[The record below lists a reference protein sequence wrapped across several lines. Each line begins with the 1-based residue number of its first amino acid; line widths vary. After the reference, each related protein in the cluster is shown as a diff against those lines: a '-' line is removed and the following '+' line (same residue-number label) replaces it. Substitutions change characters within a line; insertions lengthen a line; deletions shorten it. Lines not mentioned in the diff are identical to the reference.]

1 MATHC
6 SFPSFLIN
14 PASATPYTDATQY
27 KKNGVHHVKRPMNA
41 FMVWSQI
48 ERHKIIEDTPNCNH
62 AEISKLLGK
71 RWRALTQSERNP
83 FIEEAERLRQLHM
96 AEFPDYKYRPR
107 KRTRPRKLQEDQD
120 QDQAGAS
127 KRYSGDFD
135 IVSDIKQE
143 TQHQADTEQPKRHSG
158 DFDVGCHS
166 LCVSQHEGPAEDS
179 VSLYPPMLPAA
190 HSDNPEQLFPR
201 GGGGDIARP
210 DLLSPFMEQSVDIC
224 IVTEVSGTTTTA
236 ATLPE
241 FVSFR
246 DRETVAESVE
256 SKFLEAG
263 DYQITALDGIG
274 PMLQLNEAELS
285 EFNLYFGSQSF

>member
-1 MATHC
+1 MSVTTPDSGVLSALVSSPLPPRQHTATLTLPAPATGTMSRLMAATTAHFV
-6 SFPSFLIN
+6 FPSSVVD
-14 PASATPYTDATQY
+14 PASATPYTDAT
-27 KKNGVHHVKRPMNA
+27 KKQPVVHVKRPMNA

-158 DFDVGCHS
+158 DFQSGHVRPPP
-166 LCVSQHEGPAEDS
+166 PARPAPLLTPPDTQ
-179 VSLYPPMLPAA
+179 VSLYELPTVLPAPA
-190 HSDNPEQLFPR
+190 
-201 GGGGDIARP
+201 GARV
-210 DLLSPFMEQSVDIC
+210 SPCDH
-224 IVTEVSGTTTTA
+224 VSSCLY
-236 ATLPE
+236 LPP
-241 FVSFR
+241 
-246 DRETVAESVE
+246 
-256 SKFLEAG
+256 
-263 DYQITALDGIG
+263 IG
-274 PMLQLNEAELS
+274 KTRV
-285 EFNLYFGSQSF
+285 F

>member
-1 MATHC
+1 MSRLMAATTAHFV
-6 SFPSFLIN
+6 FPSSVVD
-14 PASATPYTDATQY
+14 PASATPYTDAT
-27 KKNGVHHVKRPMNA
+27 KKQPVVHVKRPMNA

-135 IVSDIKQE
+135 IVSDIKQK

-158 DFDVGCHS
+158 DFQSGHVRPPP
-166 LCVSQHEGPAEDS
+166 PARPAPLLTPPDTQ
-179 VSLYPPMLPAA
+179 VSLYELPTVLPAPA
-190 HSDNPEQLFPR
+190 S
-201 GGGGDIARP
+201 ARV
-210 DLLSPFMEQSVDIC
+210 SPCDH
-224 IVTEVSGTTTTA
+224 VSSCLY
-236 ATLPE
+236 LPP
-241 FVSFR
+241 
-246 DRETVAESVE
+246 
-256 SKFLEAG
+256 
-263 DYQITALDGIG
+263 IG
-274 PMLQLNEAELS
+274 KTRV
-285 EFNLYFGSQSF
+285 F

>member
-120 QDQAGAS
+120 QDQAGVTAV
-127 KRYSGDFD
+127 KL
-135 IVSDIKQE
+135 
-143 TQHQADTEQPKRHSG
+143 KRHSG
-158 DFDVGCHS
+158 DFQPGCGA
-166 LCVSQHEGPAEDS
+166 Q
-179 VSLYPPMLPAA
+179 AA
-190 HSDNPEQLFPR
+190 A
-201 GGGGDIARP
+201 GGGGQQLR
-210 DLLSPFMEQSVDIC
+210 
-224 IVTEVSGTTTTA
+224 GTA
-236 ATLPE
+236 
-241 FVSFR
+241 
-246 DRETVAESVE
+246 SVE
-256 SKFLEAG
+256 LLVAGGGNDDEAG
-263 DYQITALDGIG
+263 PGPALPGSLGHSHDATTQPFPHQLQLECDYPAAGAKLVCPAADISLDTITALLP
-274 PMLQLNEAELS
+274 PMETSMDLSLVAGELYTDTLGTETLTSAYTQLEQDIMEYSDRDMKML
-285 EFNLYFGSQSF
+285 NLYI